1 MPLASTFRPARGL
14 ASPHLQTIYAAL
26 VRPTRTPPLVRQRL
40 ETPDGDFLDVDRLRV
55 DPEAPHLLVLHGL
68 EGSSRAGYVAAT
80 IRAAAARGWGVVAL
94 NFRSCSGEP
103 NRQPRFYHSGETG
116 DARFV
121 LERLRAEVRGPW
133 LGVGF
138 SLGGNVLLR
147 LLAET
152 GAECPLRAA
161 AAVSV
166 PFDLHRCARALD
178 RPGSGWMALYR
189 HVFLRSLKRKAI
201 AKARCHPGLLDAA
214 RIRAVRG
221 IEAYDDAVTAPL
233 HGWAS
238 AAAYYAACSSG
249 PALSRIA
256 RPTLLI
262 SAEDDPLAPAAALPA
277 DVHDN
282 GNLEVVRAAHG
293 GHVGFVGG
301 SLLRPRFWAE
311 EQAVAFLAERLRGI
325 GEPGSGATTD
335 GGQSMFRSKP

>member
-1 MPLASTFRPARGL
+1 MPLASTFRPARCL
-14 ASPHLQTIYAAL
+14 SSPHLQSIYASL
-26 VRPTRTPPLVRQRL
+26 VRPTRTPPLSRQRL
-40 ETPDGDFLDVDRLRV
+40 ETPDGDFLDLDRLV
-55 DPEAPHLLVLHGL
+55 ADPGAPHVLVLHGL
-68 EGSSRAGYVAAT
+68 EGSSKAGYVAAT
-80 IRAAAARGWGVVAL
+80 IRAAAARGWGAVAL

-103 NRQPRFYHSGETG
+103 NRRPRFYHSGETG

-152 GAECPLRAA
+152 GAECPLTAA

-178 RPGSGWMALYR
+178 RPGFGWAALYR
-189 HVFLRSLKRKAI
+189 GVFLRSLKRKAI
-201 AKARCHPGLLDAA
+201 EKARCHPGLLDEA

-238 AAAYYAACSSG
+238 AADYYAACSSG
-249 PALSRIA
+249 PALARIA

-262 SAEDDPLAPAAALPA
+262 SAEDDPIAPPSTLPA
-277 DVHDN
+277 DVVENAH
-282 GNLEVVRAAHG
+282 LTVVRTARG
-293 GHVGFVGG
+293 GHVGFVEG

-311 EQAVAFLAERLRGI
+311 ERAVAFLAERLQG
-325 GEPGSGATTD
+325 GEALAAG
-335 GGQSMFRSKP
+335 R

>member
-1 MPLASTFRPARGL
+1 MPLASSFRPARGL
-14 ASPHLQTIYAAL
+14 ASPHLQSIYASL
-26 VRPTRTPPLVRQRL
+26 VRPTRTPPLARQRV
-40 ETPDGDFLDVDRLRV
+40 ETPDGDFLDLDRLIAE
-55 DPEAPHLLVLHGL
+55 PTAPHLLVLHGL

-80 IRAAAARGWGVVAL
+80 VRAAAARGWGAVAL

-152 GAECPLRAA
+152 GADCPLQAA

-178 RPGSGWMALYR
+178 QPGVGWAALYR
-189 HVFLRSLKRKAI
+189 HVFLRSLKRKAL
-201 AKARCHPGLLDAA
+201 AKARCHPGLLDEA

-233 HGWAS
+233 HGWAT
-238 AAAYYAACSSG
+238 AADYYAACSSG
-249 PALSRIA
+249 PALARIA

-262 SAEDDPLAPAAALPA
+262 SADDDPIAPPATLPA
-277 DVHDN
+277 DVGENPH
-282 GNLEVVRAAHG
+282 LTVVRTAHG
-293 GHVGFVGG
+293 GHVGFVEG

-311 EQAVAFLAERLRGI
+311 AQAVSFLAGRLEAADQAGPHRL
-325 GEPGSGATTD
+325 P
-335 GGQSMFRSKP
+335 